1 MKLKLICL
9 FLILKIT
16 AINAQTS
23 IPSAEVQIKSA
34 VLAAPEDKRDG
45 AMVYG
50 FNEKKELIV
59 LRKGTNE
66 MVCIADD
73 PDVKGLNVSAYH
85 KDLDAF
91 MARGRALKKE
101 GKGYQEIFD
110 TREKEVKAGKL
121 NMPKQPSTL
130 FVYSASEENFDTK
143 TGEVKDG
150 KLRYVIYIPYA
161 TAEGTGLP
169 LGPEAPGMPW
179 IMNPGTHA
187 SHIMIN
193 P

>member
-1 MKLKLICL
+1 MKTLSLISL
-9 FLILKIT
+9 LIISLRF
-16 AINAQTS
+16 ANAQS
-23 IPSAEVQIKSA
+23 NIPSADVQIKLA
-34 VLAAPEDKRDG
+34 VLAAPEDKRAG

-50 FNEKKELIV
+50 FNEKKELTV

-73 PDVKGLNVSAYH
+73 PDVKGINVSCYH
-85 KDLDAF
+85 KDLDPF

-101 GKGYQEIFD
+101 GKAHQEIFD
-110 TREKEVKAGKL
+110 LREKEVKAGKL
-121 NMPKQPSTL
+121 TMPKQPSTL
-130 FVYSASEENFDTK
+130 FVFSASEENYDTK

-161 TAEGTGLP
+161 TSESTGLP
-169 LGPEAPGMPW
+169 LEPEAPGMPW
-179 IMNPGTHA
+179 IMNPGTHGA
-187 SHIMIN
+187 HIMIN

>member
-1 MKLKLICL
+1 MKPFTFTLLL
-9 FLILKIT
+9 
-16 AINAQTS
+16 AISLNFAKAQSS
-23 IPSAEVQIKSA
+23 IPSTEAQAKVA

-50 FNEKKELIV
+50 YNDKKELTV
-59 LRKGTNE
+59 LRKGSNE

-73 PDVKGLNVSAYH
+73 PAVKGINVSCYH
-85 KDLDAF
+85 KDLDPF

-101 GKGYQEIFD
+101 GKGHQEIFD
-110 TREKEVKAGKL
+110 TREKEVKSGKL
-121 NMPKQPSTL
+121 VMPKQPSTL
-130 FVYSASEENFDTK
+130 FVFSASEENYDAK

-161 TAEGTGLP
+161 TSESTGLP
-169 LGPEAPGMPW
+169 LQPEAPGMPW
-179 IMNPGTHA
+179 IMNPGTHGA
-187 SHIMIN
+187 HIMIN

>member
-9 FLILKIT
+9 FLVMMIT
-16 AINAQTS
+16 ETNAQTS
-23 IPSAEVQIKSA
+23 IPPAEVQIKSA

-50 FNEKKELIV
+50 YNEKKELVV

-73 PDVKGLNVSAYH
+73 PDVKGLNVSSYH
-85 KDLDAF
+85 KDLEPF
-91 MARGRALKKE
+91 MSRGRALKKE
-101 GKGYQEIFD
+101 GKGHQEIFD
-110 TREKEVKAGKL
+110 MREKEVKAGKL
-121 NMPKQPSTL
+121 IMPKQPSTL
-130 FVYSASEENFDTK
+130 FVYSASEENFDIK
-143 TGEVKDG
+143 TGEVKEG

-169 LGPEAPGMPW
+169 LGPEAHGMPW
-179 IMNPGTHA
+179 IMFPGTHGA
-187 SHIMIN
+187 HIMIN